1 MGDWKFTEWYK
12 KHGKELNSDRRTR
25 YASDPDYKKQVL
37 EANRDSRRRRRE
49 QQLTERAAERGS
61 QKVKPGRQWKETEME
76 VDGKMQ
82 KFLTIGAVAAILGR
96 SKLGVR
102 LLEKKGVIEATPY
115 RNPQKERLY
124 TPEKILEIRDE
135 LKSKKML
142 ERKKTTG
149 IPEAVQCLVKLSDG
163 SMVECPLFR
172 IGVMAKAVGR
182 STITLEQM
190 ERRKAIP
197 PTPLRLPPNRRV
209 FTAAQIEAVKKAFDR
224 RGGDLRVDTDKS
236 LLRQEILAEWGELKL
251 VGAKILEVGISV
263 EK

>member
-1 MGDWKFTEWYK
+1 MSDWKFKDWYK
-12 KHGKELNSDRRTR
+12 EHGKELNADRRKR
-25 YASDPDYKKQVL
+25 YETDPEYKKQVL
-37 EANRDSRRRRRE
+37 EANRESRRRRRE
-49 QQLTERAAERGS
+49 AQLAERAAERGS
-61 QKVKPGRQWKETEME
+61 QKVKPGRQWKEVEME
-76 VDGKMQ
+76 VDGKLM
-82 KFLTIGAVAAILGR
+82 KFLTIGAVAAVLGR

-102 LLEKKGVIEATPY
+102 LLEKKGIIKPTPY

-124 TPEKILEIRDE
+124 TPEEVMRIRDE
-135 LKSKKML
+135 LKSRKML
-142 ERKKTTG
+142 QRKKTTG
-149 IPEAVQCLVKLSDG
+149 IPEFVHCLVKLSDG
-163 SMVECPLFR
+163 TMVECPLFR

-251 VGAKILEVGISV
+251 VGAKVV
-263 EK
+263 EIGVQASK

>member
-12 KHGKELNSDRRTR
+12 KHGNELNSDRRTR
-25 YASDPDYKKQVL
+25 YASDPEYKKQVL
-37 EANRDSRRRRRE
+37 EANRESRRRRRE
-49 QQLTERAAERGS
+49 QQLTERAAERAS
-61 QKVKPGRQWKETEME
+61 QKVKPGRQWKEVEME
-76 VDGKMQ
+76 VDGKMT
-82 KFLTIGAVAAILGR
+82 KFLTIGAVAAVLGR

-102 LLEKKGVIEATPY
+102 LLEKKGIIKPTPY

-124 TPEKILEIRDE
+124 TPEDVVEIRKE
-135 LKSKKML
+135 LASRKML
-142 ERKKTTG
+142 DRKKTTG
-149 IPEAVQCLVKLSDG
+149 IPESVHCLVKLADG
-163 SMVECPLFR
+163 TMVECPLFR

-236 LLRQEILAEWGELKL
+236 LLRQEILAEWEELKII
-251 VGAKILEVGISV
+251 GAKIVEVGIPTT
-263 EK
+263 K

>member
-1 MGDWKFTEWYK
+1 MSDWKFKDWYK
-12 KHGKELNSDRRTR
+12 EHGSELNEGRRDRYKT
-25 YASDPDYKKQVL
+25 DPEYKKQVL
-37 EANRDSRRRRRE
+37 EANRESRRRRRVA
-49 QQLTERAAERGS
+49 QLEERAAERGV
-61 QKVKPGRQWKETEME
+61 QKSKPKRQWKEVEME
-76 VDGKMQ
+76 VDGKMV

-96 SKLGVR
+96 SKLGIR
-102 LLEKKGVIEATPY
+102 LLEKKGIIETTPY

-124 TPEKILEIRDE
+124 TPEKVLEIRKA
-135 LKSKKML
+135 LAAQNML
-142 ERKKTTG
+142 VRKKTTG
-149 IPEAVQCLVKLSDG
+149 IPESVHCLVKLSDG
-163 SMVECPLFR
+163 STVACPLFR

-236 LLRQEILAEWGELKL
+236 LLREEILAEWAGLKL
-251 VGAKILEVGISV
+251 IGAKILEAGIPVS
-263 EK
+263 K